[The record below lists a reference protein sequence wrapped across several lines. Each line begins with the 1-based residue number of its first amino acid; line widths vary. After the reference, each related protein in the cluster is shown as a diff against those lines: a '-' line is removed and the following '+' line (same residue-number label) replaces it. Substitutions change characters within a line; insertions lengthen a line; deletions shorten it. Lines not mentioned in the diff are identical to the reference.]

1 MWLQTRFP
9 GKLGGFGCGLMVL
22 LGVGA
27 SSALA
32 QERITERSDT
42 FLLEPPGVAA
52 YRPAGQVGMP
62 AGATQTTPAD
72 APASAQGI
80 IAEFERQKT
89 LARIEMEEK
98 VAQQQLKVVGELKEL
113 AARLDQTGNVREA
126 QAVRDYMQK
135 LVPAPVAEADP
146 GTLVNFRDRVG
157 QTFVFEIVGRA
168 GSTIWGDGVYTDDSA
183 IAVAAVHAGIVRV
196 GEKAL
201 VQVRILPGQRSYEGA
216 TRNGVQ
222 SSTYGNW
229 EGSYSISAYHRAVVL
244 GPPVKAEVKA
254 GNGSDKAG
262 RA

>member
-9 GKLGGFGCGLMVL
+9 VKLGGFRWSWVL
-22 LGVGA
+22 LLGLA
-27 SSALA
+27 ALRARA
-32 QERITERSDT
+32 QEQVVDRPGLL
-42 FLLEPPGVAA
+42 LLEPPGEAA
-52 YRPAGQVGMP
+52 FRPAITGGLP
-62 AGATQTTPAD
+62 APQAGTD

-89 LARIEMEEK
+89 RARIEMEEK
-98 VAQQQLKVVGELKEL
+98 VEQQRLQVVAELKDL
-113 AARLDQTGNVREA
+113 AAKLDQTGNVREA

-135 LVPAPVAEADP
+135 LTPAPLVQADP

-157 QTFVFEIVGRA
+157 QTFVFEIVGQA

-196 GEKAL
+196 GERAQ
-201 VQVRILPGQRSYEGA
+201 VQVRILPGQRSYEAA

-222 SSTYGNW
+222 SSPYANW

-244 GPPVKAEVKA
+244 GPPAKAGAKA
-254 GNGSDKAG
+254 GNGSDNAG

>member
-9 GKLGGFGCGLMVL
+9 VKLGGFWWSWVL
-22 LGVGA
+22 LLGLTAFGA
-27 SSALA
+27 RA
-32 QERITERSDT
+32 QEQVVDRPGPL
-42 FLLEPPGVAA
+42 LLEPPGIVA

-62 AGATQTTPAD
+62 QATTDTP
-72 APASAQGI
+72 PSAQGI
-80 IAEFERQKT
+80 IAEFEHQKA

-98 VAQQQLKVVGELKEL
+98 VAQQQLKVVAELKDL
-113 AARLDQTGNVREA
+113 AARLDQTGNVHEA

-135 LVPAPVAEADP
+135 LTPAPQAQADP

-157 QTFVFEIVGRA
+157 QTFVFEIIGQA

-196 GEKAL
+196 GERAQ
-201 VQVRILPGQRSYEGA
+201 VQVRILPGQRSYEAA

-222 SSTYGNW
+222 SSPYANW

-244 GPPVKAEVKA
+244 GPPAKADARV